1 MGSEEASF
9 PARRPSGSSVG
20 TRKSQGAPSRQT
32 ILRVRGVASANSV
45 NSHSRIEGRAADGDL
60 AAAVGASGSS
70 NWPISVSGTGV
81 DVPYSAGQ
89 VFGR

>member
-1 MGSEEASF
+1 MRFGPPQGKLFIGSVPPVF
-9 PARRPSGSSVG
+9 
-20 TRKSQGAPSRQT
+20 
-32 ILRVRGVASANSV
+32 ANSV
-45 NSHSRIEGRAADGDL
+45 NSHSWVEGRAADGDL

-89 VFGR
+89 VG